1 VHWFLIISRHYDDHW
16 VRRWY
21 ECERPGGVSD
31 EEEKGAEEGSTA
43 EVHADSPYVDVDYKV
58 HRPRQVH

>member
-1 VHWFLIISRHYDDHW
+1 MTIIGSGDGMNVSDQ
-16 VRRWY
+16 
-21 ECERPGGVSD
+21 GGVRD